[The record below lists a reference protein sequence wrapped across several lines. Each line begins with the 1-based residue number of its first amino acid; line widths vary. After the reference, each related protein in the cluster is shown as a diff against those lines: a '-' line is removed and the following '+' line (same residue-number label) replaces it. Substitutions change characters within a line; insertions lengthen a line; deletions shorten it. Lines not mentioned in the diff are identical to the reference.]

1 MCSLCGWGGVHR
13 ETRARRWRAGPLWP
27 QWGAQPCRHQL
38 RAPWGSEQR
47 VVACGRPLPISWDA
61 PQTASFY
68 SCLLSAGQPTA
79 KNKRQFSTHWSHQTH
94 FIMCAS
100 DRECQNCQRRPSDR
114 LTICMTGFNS
124 SPCSHLC
131 VPQGWDVGA
140 PHCDINFLLFNL
152 PTVSFLSSVK
162 LLRPF

>member
-1 MCSLCGWGGVHR
+1 MGWCPQRNQSPRVKG
-13 ETRARRWRAGPLWP
+13 RAAVATVGCAPLRR
-27 QWGAQPCRHQL
+27 QVC
-38 RAPWGSEQR
+38 APWGSEPR
-47 VVACGRPLPISWDA
+47 VVACGQSLPISWEA
-61 PQTASFY
+61 PPTASFY
-68 SCLLSAGQPTA
+68 SCPLSAGQPTT
-79 KNKRQFSTHWSHQTH
+79 KNKRQFSTHRSHRTH

-100 DRECQNCQRRPSDR
+100 DRECQNCQRIPSDR

-131 VPQGWDVGA
+131 VPWGWDAWA